1 MVEGVFL
8 DPIVDL
14 SSYEEGRTSSPV
26 LSGGLL
32 DPPSRT
38 GMKENIE
45 TRQDGHATVIK
56 AG

>member
-1 MVEGVFL
+1 MVEGLFL

-32 DPPSRT
+32 DPPNRT
-38 GMKENIE
+38 GMNEIIE

>member
-38 GMKENIE
+38 GMKVIIE
-45 TRQDGHATVIK
+45 TMQCGHATVIK